1 MTRTRISLLL
11 TGGLLIGLTA
21 CGSTD
26 TTTVSS
32 IAPETTVASPSDA
45 VSTSAGP
52 TTTLAATSTTA
63 VTTVAAASAKAST
76 TVVTTAAV
84 TTTAV
89 TAAASKPD
97 LSAVLALVDSAEQ
110 SAAAVDKEL
119 NTANN
124 AMNSTEQ
131 DPQS

>member
-1 MTRTRISLLL
+1 MSLLL

-32 IAPETTVASPSDA
+32 TAPETTVSAAADPI
-45 VSTSAGP
+45 STSAGP
-52 TTTLAATSTTA
+52 ATTPAATSTTSTVGSA
-63 VTTVAAASAKAST
+63 GSTVAANGAKPS
-76 TVVTTAAV
+76 TTAA
-84 TTTAV
+84 TTAS
-89 TAAASKPD
+89 TAVAAATASKPD
-97 LSAVLALVDSAEQ
+97 LSAVLALLDSAEK
-110 SAAAVDKEL
+110 SAADVDKEL